1 MGTWVGTLDV
11 NNEGIVLGKIAE
23 GFKLGNGEGIDD
35 GWDVGTNEGVSVV
48 GTDGINSSDKI
59 KLVRR
64 VAK

>member
-1 MGTWVGTLDV
+1 MGTWVSTLDV

-35 GWDVGTNEGVSVV
+35 GWDFGTNEGVSVV